1 MSLSYDERV
10 TLRNEGRITP
20 IEFVMLGEEGQDYLD
35 WCHDRGIEPS
45 PESAE
50 FYAAM
55 TDPVTAVTQE
65 AAPVETL

>member
-10 TLRNEGRITP
+10 KLRNDGRITS
-20 IEFVMLGEEGQDYLD
+20 IEFMMLGEDGQDYLD
-35 WCHDRGIEPS
+35 WCSNRGIEPS

-55 TDPVTAVTQE
+55 TDPVTVVCQE
-65 AAPVETL
+65 AAPIETL